1 MILFQLY
8 FEVAPERA
16 EEFESTFA
24 KVFLPA
30 LSRQQ
35 GFRHCKLL
43 RTFPASVTKEIEATP
58 SDYNYQANFVFE
70 SEELRRNWAKSADHD
85 VAFAPVSV
93 DERGE
98 RGRLARTGVTD
109 NTHDPPRA
117 RGGVAEYRDLLDA
130 EHLPAV
136 RRDLLDGGW

>member
-8 FEVAPERA
+8 FEVAPEQI
-16 EEFESTFA
+16 EQFESTFA

-35 GFRHCKLL
+35 GFKHCKLL
-43 RTFPASVTKEIEATP
+43 RSFPPTVTAEIEALP

-85 VAFAPVSV
+85 VAWPAMEKLCKKVGWHGYDVVS
-93 DERGE
+93 D
-98 RGRLARTGVTD
+98 T
-109 NTHDPPRA
+109 
-117 RGGVAEYRDLLDA
+117 
-130 EHLPAV
+130 
-136 RRDLLDGGW
+136 LDG